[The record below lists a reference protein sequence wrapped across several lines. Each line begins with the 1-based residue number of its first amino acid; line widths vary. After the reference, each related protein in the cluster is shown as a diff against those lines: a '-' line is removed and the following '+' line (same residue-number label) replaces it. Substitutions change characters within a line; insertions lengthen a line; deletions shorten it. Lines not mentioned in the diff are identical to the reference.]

1 MGVKDRSAKV
11 RAFRREGI
19 VDAAERTFFSKGFA
33 ATTMDDVAR
42 EAEYTKKTLY
52 SYFAGKDELYDAIM
66 LRGFETL
73 NTLFDRVLL
82 ERREAKGFDQLD
94 SLGRAYIT
102 FIEEHAEYFEAIAL
116 YESRREESGVSS
128 ALAGAMAAEGNRSSE
143 LLIGCVR
150 RGIEDGSIS
159 GELDPVRTA
168 FALYA
173 WMLGMGNLILRKRK
187 YIEGSFNCK
196 AEDII
201 GEMFRLIPH
210 GISPY
215 EES

>member
-1 MGVKDRSAKV
+1 MGATDRSAKV
-11 RAFRREGI
+11 RAFRREDI
-19 VDAAERTFFSKGFA
+19 VDAAERMFFSKGFA
-33 ATTMDDVAR
+33 TTTMDDIAR

-52 SYFAGKDELYDAIM
+52 SYFGSKDEIYDAIV

-73 NTLFDRVLL
+73 NTFFDQILL

-116 YESRREESGVSS
+116 YESRREESTVSS
-128 ALAGAMAAEGNRSSE
+128 GLAVAVAAEGNRSSE

-150 RGIEDGSIS
+150 KGIEDGSIS
-159 GELDPVRTA
+159 RELDPVRTA

-173 WMLGMGNLILRKRK
+173 WMLGMGNLILRKQR
-187 YIEGSFNCK
+187 YIKHVFNCEV
-196 AEDII
+196 EDII

-210 GISPY
+210 GISP
-215 EES
+215 